1 MELKKFLRCRRIH
14 RYGRTTVL
22 STQWSRPA
30 MGSCLRWLFTHGRAA
45 VHDCLSLSSCADER
59 RTDHMAILPP
69 TLHPHRTTIFHLHD
83 TIQYPANVM
92 GAAKWRNLLKRSVTD
107 IPELPDT
114 GRTPVVHVPSDQPL
128 LIHTHNIAMAEKSH
142 GKRRTFL
149 HRIVLIINMY
159 TLSKPLVRW
168 SMGTMFLERIP
179 HVVVLLRLLGLSCTG
194 TLHTCPSHLE
204 PFQTSHCRNY
214 FNGRRSNINHLLF
227 LCPSHTRRNSPYTRN
242 RNRMGFLHNQLCT
255 SHSGYIPSFYMYKQ
269 SKSPTAHYRNIETQ
283 LWHVSYAHI
292 LARVM
297 GYSVQTYTGT
307 SYCRCYTMYRCQ
319 YIHLLLRNCKDHL
332 IHPGQ

>member
-1 MELKKFLRCRRIH
+1 MKRIVFRLCTRIRVLPRYDRTRQWKFLRCRRIH

-128 LIHTHNIAMAEKSH
+128 LIHTHNIAMAEKATA
-142 GKRRTFL
+142 KE
-149 HRIVLIINMY
+149 
-159 TLSKPLVRW
+159 
-168 SMGTMFLERIP
+168 ERFFI
-179 HVVVLLRLLGLSCTG
+179 G
-194 TLHTCPSHLE
+194 
-204 PFQTSHCRNY
+204 
-214 FNGRRSNINHLLF
+214 LF
-227 LCPSHTRRNSPYTRN
+227 LLSTCIPYLN
-242 RNRMGFLHNQLCT
+242 RWCGEVWGQCFGTNTICC
-255 SHSGYIPSFYMYKQ
+255 
-269 SKSPTAHYRNIETQ
+269 
-283 LWHVSYAHI
+283 
-292 LARVM
+292 
-297 GYSVQTYTGT
+297 GT
-307 SYCRCYTMYRCQ
+307 SQVTWAILYWHITYMSISLGTVPNVS
-319 YIHLLLRNCKDHL
+319 L
-332 IHPGQ
+332 